1 MNKPLPV
8 IPSQLTSSYIRN
20 SEFQVIIWLYLWTFG
35 DTMWKLLSV
44 SYLSLTQI
52 DLFHLRE
59 RDLLRRFAEEVSE
72 YQSRGESKESAFI
85 LVRILPVF
93 FFFFSSIL
101 LSLSYSLKLFC
112 LPELSARRRIGQ
124 SFLRTSN
131 IKNIHGGWV
140 NCTCWFI
147 EGKSNYCLLNIPD
160 IEETH
165 Y

>member
-8 IPSQLTSSYIRN
+8 IPSQLTSSTVRS

-85 LVRILPVF
+85 LVRILPDIFFLLPSYYHCLTVWNSFVF
-93 FFFFSSIL
+93 QSYQLAGDLGRAFSERAIL
-101 LSLSYSLKLFC
+101 KTFMEAESTLPAGTLKVNQIISC
-112 LPELSARRRIGQ
+112 WI
-124 SFLRTSN
+124 FLTY
-131 IKNIHGGWV
+131 K
-140 NCTCWFI
+140 
-147 EGKSNYCLLNIPD
+147 
-160 IEETH
+160 
-165 Y
+165 

>member
-1 MNKPLPV
+1 MIIPVDIWGHHVEASICFLPLTYSDWSVPPKRARPIETFCWRGLRISISWRKQRV
-8 IPSQLTSSYIRN
+8 CLHSS
-20 SEFQVIIWLYLWTFG
+20 E
-35 DTMWKLLSV
+35 D
-44 SYLSLTQI
+44 
-52 DLFHLRE
+52 
-59 RDLLRRFAEEVSE
+59 
-72 YQSRGESKESAFI
+72 SAWY
-85 LVRILPVF
+85 F
-93 FFFFSSIL
+93 FSSSIL

-112 LPELSARRRIGQ
+112 LPELSARRRLGQ